1 MNMWAGYPD
10 FLDFLAEDFKNFL
23 ENVEEVDLKSVE
35 EEQGLK
41 KTNEK
46 HNYNLDLMKIF
57 ACIAVVGFIVV
68 QLSRQKSKT
77 FIMN

>member
-1 MNMWAGYPD
+1 M
-10 FLDFLAEDFKNFL
+10 
-23 ENVEEVDLKSVE
+23 LKSVE

-57 ACIAVVGFIVV
+57 ACIAVVG
-68 QLSRQKSKT
+68 LHTLQKDISLINYIILLCLWICST
-77 FIMN
+77 SIFYVNRIHFVE

>member
-1 MNMWAGYPD
+1 M
-10 FLDFLAEDFKNFL
+10 
-23 ENVEEVDLKSVE
+23 LKSVE

-57 ACIAVVGFIVV
+57 ACIAVVGLHTLLNNLGLIEPSV
-68 QLSRQKSKT
+68 RHG
-77 FIMN
+77 

>member
-1 MNMWAGYPD
+1 M
-10 FLDFLAEDFKNFL
+10 
-23 ENVEEVDLKSVE
+23 LKSVE

-57 ACIAVVGFIVV
+57 ACIAVVG
-68 QLSRQKSKT
+68 LHTLQKDISLINTLFYYFLKY
-77 FIMN
+77 

>member
-1 MNMWAGYPD
+1 M
-10 FLDFLAEDFKNFL
+10 
-23 ENVEEVDLKSVE
+23 LKSVE

-57 ACIAVVGFIVV
+57 ACIAVVG
-68 QLSRQKSKT
+68 LHTLQKDIHY
-77 FIMN
+77 FIMFVDLQYQYFLCQQDTFC

>member
-1 MNMWAGYPD
+1 M
-10 FLDFLAEDFKNFL
+10 
-23 ENVEEVDLKSVE
+23 LKSVE

-57 ACIAVVGFIVV
+57 ACIAVVVNNLGLIEPSV
-68 QLSRQKSKT
+68 RHG
-77 FIMN
+77 